1 MKSHK
6 PITIVGGGLGGL
18 TLGIGLREKHIPTT
32 VIEASRYPRHR
43 VCGEF
48 ICGRGH
54 EALRQLGLD
63 SLLGRIGALDSQ
75 TVRFQAASVDSPIR
89 RLPARAVSISRF
101 ALDAALAEKFR
112 ELGGELQQD
121 YRWRSTD
128 FEAGVVRAT
137 GRRLRP
143 PKSGS
148 EARWL
153 GLKIHALNVRLAADL
168 E

>member
-6 PITIVGGGLGGL
+6 PITIVGGGLAGL
-18 TLGIGLREKHIPTT
+18 TLGIGLRQKQIPTT

-63 SLLGRIGALDSQ
+63 SLLGSIGALESQ
-75 TVRFQAASVDSPIR
+75 TVLFQAASTASPVR
-89 RLPARAVSISRF
+89 PLPARAVSISRF
-101 ALDAALAEKFR
+101 VLDAALAEKFR
-112 ELGGELQQD
+112 ELGGELQED
-121 YRWRSTD
+121 CRWRSSA

-137 GRRLRP
+137 GRRLRA
-143 PKSGS
+143 PKAAT

-153 GLKIHALNVRLAADL
+153 GLKIH
-168 E
+168 